1 MYAGLWLRL
10 KAFAFDYLLIFGYM
24 MVLLIFS
31 VFLMPSIQGWFQDSQ
46 LTAQLAGFFLL
57 TLPISLY
64 FIFSDSRMGSQS
76 FGKWRVG
83 IRVVDENNRPISV
96 FRAFCRTSLKFL
108 PWELSH
114 LMAYRMIY
122 LRTGEVLLMD
132 YLVGGLIYILILLYI
147 YTTIFTKNKQSVY
160 DRLTKTYVVKSNFL

>member
-1 MYAGLWLRL
+1 MHAGLWLRL

-31 VFLMPSIQGWFQDSQ
+31 VFLMPSIQGWFQDSRF
-46 LTAQLAGFFLL
+46 TAQLAGFFLL

-64 FIFSDSRMGSQS
+64 FIFSDSSIGKQS
-76 FGKWRVG
+76 FGKWRVC

-96 FRAFCRTSLKFL
+96 FRAFFRTVLKFL

-114 LMAYRMIY
+114 FMAYRMIY
-122 LRTGEVLLMD
+122 LGTGDALMMD
-132 YLVGGLIYILILLYI
+132 YLLGGLVYILILLYI
-147 YTTIFTKNKQSVY
+147 FMTIFTKNKQSVY